1 MSTNHNHADNTEKF
15 VANDER
21 MHWHDQALWFV
32 REKRDRA
39 SKSIPEWEQ
48 LREFANQIKT
58 HTMANLDKYLLEFE
72 KNATQKG
79 ITVHF
84 AIDAKEHNE
93 IVYKLLKEKEVKKLV
108 KSKSMLTEEC
118 HLNPYLEERGIEVI
132 DTDLGERI
140 VQLRHEAPSHIVLPA
155 IHLKKSDVSDTFHK
169 YLGTEEGNY
178 DPTYLTRAARAAL
191 REDFLTAQAGLTG
204 VNFAIAQTGGVIVC
218 TNEGNADMGASVPK
232 LHIASMGI
240 EKVIPRLEDLSVF
253 TRLLA
258 RSATGQ
264 PITSYTSHFH
274 APIEGG
280 EMHIIIV
287 DNNRSQFLAS
297 EKNKKALNCIRCG
310 ACMNTCPVYR
320 RSGGHSYEY
329 VIPGPIGSILG
340 AKKEPE
346 IHNSLPFACTLCGS
360 CTNVCP
366 VKIDLDSQL
375 YSLRQDLGEANLIDS
390 KKKMAMKVTA
400 WLMGK
405 PALFDFAGKMA
416 RKIVPK
422 LPDSIIYSKSNVWGK
437 QRDMPK
443 MPEKS
448 FKEMFIAGELDD

>member
-1 MSTNHNHADNTEKF
+1 MSTNHNHADNAKIF
-15 VANDER
+15 VGNDER

-32 REKRDRA
+32 REKRDKA
-39 SKSIPEWEQ
+39 SKSIPEWEN

-72 KNATQKG
+72 KNASEKG

-118 HLNPYLEERGIEVI
+118 HLNPYLEQRGIEVI

-140 VQLRHEAPSHIVLPA
+140 VQLRNEAPSHIVLPA
-155 IHLKKSDVSDTFHK
+155 IHLKKSDVSDTFHEK
-169 YLGTEEGNY
+169 LGTEKGNY

-191 REDFLTAQAGLTG
+191 REDFLTAEAGLTG
-204 VNFAIAQTGGVIVC
+204 VNFAIAQTGGVVVC

-240 EKVIPRLEDLSVF
+240 EKIIPRLEDLSVF

-274 APIEGG
+274 SPIEGG

-340 AKKEPE
+340 SKKEPE
-346 IHNSLPFACTLCGS
+346 KHNSLPFACTLCGS

-375 YSLRQDLGEANLIDS
+375 YSLRQDLGKANLIDS
-390 KKKMAMKVTA
+390 RKKMAMKVTA

-405 PALFDFAGKMA
+405 PTLFDFAGKMA

-422 LPDSIIYSKSNVWGK
+422 LPNSILYNKSNVWGR
-437 QRDMPK
+437 QRDLPK

>member
-1 MSTNHNHADNTEKF
+1 MSTNHNHADNAKIF
-15 VANDER
+15 VGNDER

-32 REKRDRA
+32 REKRDKA
-39 SKSIPEWEQ
+39 SKSIPEWEN

-72 KNATQKG
+72 KNASEKG

-118 HLNPYLEERGIEVI
+118 HLNPYLEQRGIEVI

-140 VQLRHEAPSHIVLPA
+140 VQLRNEAPSHIVLPA
-155 IHLKKSDVSDTFHK
+155 IHLKKSDVSDTFHEK
-169 YLGTEEGNY
+169 LGTEKGNY

-191 REDFLTAQAGLTG
+191 REDFLTAEAGLTG
-204 VNFAIAQTGGVIVC
+204 VNFAIAQTGGVVVC

-240 EKVIPRLEDLSVF
+240 EKIIPRLEDLSVF

-340 AKKEPE
+340 SKKEPE
-346 IHNSLPFACTLCGS
+346 KHNSLPFACTLCGS

-375 YSLRQDLGEANLIDS
+375 YSLRQDLGKANLIDS
-390 KKKMAMKVTA
+390 RKKMAMKVTA

-405 PALFDFAGKMA
+405 PTLFDFAGKMA

-422 LPDSIIYSKSNVWGK
+422 LPNSILYNKSNVWGR
-437 QRDMPK
+437 QRDLPK

>member
-72 KNATQKG
+72 KNATKKG

-93 IVYKLLKEKEVKKLV
+93 IVYRLLKEKNVKKLV

-118 HLNPYLEERGIEVI
+118 HLNPFLFFLLIEVI

-140 VQLRHEAPSHIVLPA
+140 VQLRNEPPSHIVLPA
-155 IHLKKSDVSDTFHK
+155 IHLKKSDVSDTFVEH
-169 YLGTEEGNY
+169 LGTEKGNY
-178 DPTYLTRAARAAL
+178 DPTYLTRAARGAL
-191 REDFLTAQAGLTG
+191 REDFLSAQAGLTG
-204 VNFAIAQTGGVIVC
+204 VNFAIAQTGGVVVC

-240 EKVIPRLEDLSVF
+240 EKIIPRLEDLGVF

-274 APIEGG
+274 APVEGG

-346 IHNSLPFACTLCGS
+346 KHNSLPFACTLCGS

-375 YSLRQDLGEANLIDS
+375 YSLRQDLAKANLIDS
-390 KKKMAMKVTA
+390 KKKIAMKATA